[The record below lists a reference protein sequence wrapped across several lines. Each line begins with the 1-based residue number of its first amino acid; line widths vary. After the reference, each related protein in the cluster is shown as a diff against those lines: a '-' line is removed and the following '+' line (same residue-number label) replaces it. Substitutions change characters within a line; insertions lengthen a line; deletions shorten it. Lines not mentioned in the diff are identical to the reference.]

1 MEWKPAE
8 STGEGLVKIPERWLH
23 LYYYEALNIL
33 FRFENALRIFV
44 YVVLKNKIG
53 KDWDT
58 AALGDGI
65 TIRTETRKRI
75 AQAKEHGYLGYEV
88 SSPMLYLNS
97 GELTHIIS
105 SDAYW
110 KHFASYFRATKAV
123 VLTKL
128 QEIGTVRNS
137 LAHFRP
143 IKQDDIDLVKQN
155 SRHVLL
161 EIERC
166 LVQITGITDVVPTNS
181 TAAWYKELKAIGSE
195 TLRTNIFSTV
205 DQDWIRVELEYLVPV
220 LHKSDYGQAYIGY
233 RLGSLR
239 TPQILNRYAELRTR
253 CIYLSESPIYAR
265 IGAERSLLATKDLSI
280 VFSREA
286 LEAGLDE
293 ISAAVK
299 DIALVTEQETA
310 LIRQDN
316 LARGELV
323 EVKTAS
329 ASLKEGSNNSKYWST
344 NLESLSTPPSE
355 IEAVEYWGQRGHYSS
370 DFVSSVA
377 QYPWMPSSV
386 SAQEWPF

>member
-1 MEWKPAE
+1 MEWKSAE
-8 STGEGLVKIPERWLH
+8 SVADGAVKIPERWLH

-33 FRFENALRIFV
+33 FRFENALRLFV
-44 YVVLKNKIG
+44 YVVLKNKLG
-53 KDWDT
+53 KDWDL

-65 TIRTETRKRI
+65 TIRTETKKRI
-75 AQAKEHGYLGYEV
+75 VQAKEHGYLGYEV

-97 GELTHIIS
+97 GELTQIIS

-110 KHFASYFRATKAV
+110 KHFAQYFRATKAV

-161 EIERC
+161 EIEKC
-166 LVQITGITDVVPTNS
+166 LSQITGITDVVPTNS
-181 TAAWYKELKAIGSE
+181 AANWYRELKTIGSE
-195 TLRTNIFSTV
+195 TLRTSLFTSI
-205 DQDWIRVELEYLVPV
+205 DQQWVRLELEYLIPV
-220 LHKSDYGQAYIGY
+220 LQKSQYGQNYVTY

-239 TPQILNRYAELRTR
+239 TPQVLARYDELRNR
-253 CIYLSESPIYAR
+253 CIYVSESPIIAR
-265 IGAERSLLATKDLSI
+265 VIEDKNLQATKDLSI
-280 VFSREA
+280 VFSRES
-286 LEAGLDE
+286 LEAGYAE
-293 ISAAVK
+293 IVTVVK
-299 DIALVTEQETA
+299 DIAAVTEQETA
-310 LIRQDN
+310 LIRQDD

-323 EVKTAS
+323 EAKGAS
-329 ASLKEGSNNSKYWST
+329 ASLKDGSNNSKYWATS
-344 NLESLSTPPSE
+344 LESLSTSSSE
-355 IEAVEYWGQRGHYSS
+355 IEAVEYWGQRWHYSS